1 MDKTVIEIGEIAVS
15 VQELVTDAGK
25 MMMMMM
31 THEMRMKKMVT
42 KYVFPPLVYL

>member
-25 MMMMMM
+25 MMMMM